1 MRIYSATDVGQKRK
15 MNQDY
20 VFASEG
26 PVGNLPN
33 LFTVADG
40 MGGHN
45 AGDYASSHA
54 VRILVDEIREDADY
68 NPVKV
73 IRHAI
78 EAANT
83 EIRNRAQEDEN
94 LRGMGTTMVV
104 ATIVDQYA
112 YVANVGDSRLY
123 VIQDGIR
130 QVTRDH
136 SLVQEMVRMGEISEA
151 EARNHPDKNII
162 TRALGAEKTVDVDF
176 FDLKLEKGCTILMC
190 SDGLSNMVED
200 EKIQELAESIMQ
212 NGLLQPIVVR
222 EYEGKYQIVVGE
234 RRYRACKLAG
244 ITEVPCII
252 QELDDNQTANA
263 ALVENIQRENLSAIE
278 EALAYQQILDTQGL
292 TQAQLAEKVGKKQ
305 STVANKL
312 RLLKLPMTV
321 QESVRKKE
329 ISERHA
335 RALLKL
341 EDTAQQ
347 NNMLKEILEQNLT
360 VDETEKR
367 IAKLLTP
374 KKEKPRVRKF
384 SRSVKIAINTINQA
398 VKMVTDAG
406 TDVEENIDETDDE
419 VIITLKVKK

>member
-1 MRIYSATDVGQKRK
+1 MKKKGLGRG
-15 MNQDY
+15 
-20 VFASEG
+20 
-26 PVGNLPN
+26 L
-33 LFTVADG
+33 
-40 MGGHN
+40 
-45 AGDYASSHA
+45 SS
-54 VRILVDEIREDADY
+54 LLKEEDF
-68 NPVKV
+68 
-73 IRHAI
+73 I
-78 EAANT
+78 T
-83 EIRNRAQEDEN
+83 DEN
-94 LRGMGTTMVV
+94 L
-104 ATIVDQYA
+104 
-112 YVANVGDSRLY
+112 L
-123 VIQDGIR
+123 
-130 QVTRDH
+130 
-136 SLVQEMVRMGEISEA
+136 
-151 EARNHPDKNII
+151 
-162 TRALGAEKTVDVDF
+162 TVDLDKLKAREDQPRKN
-176 FDLKLEKGCTILMC
+176 FDDDSLE
-190 SDGLSNMVED
+190 
-200 EKIQELAESIMQ
+200 ELANSIKAD
-212 NGLLQPIVVR
+212 GVIQPIVVR
-222 EYEGKYQIVVGE
+222 KVGDKYEIIAGE
-234 RRYRACKLAG
+234 RRFRASKLAG
-244 ITEVPCII
+244 LEKVPIVVKNVSDRKAR
-252 QELDDNQTANA
+252 EL

-321 QESVRKKE
+321 QESVKKKE

>member
-1 MRIYSATDVGQKRK
+1 MDKLRRSLYRKKRNVIK
-15 MNQDY
+15 
-20 VFASEG
+20 
-26 PVGNLPN
+26 
-33 LFTVADG
+33 
-40 MGGHN
+40 
-45 AGDYASSHA
+45 
-54 VRILVDEIREDADY
+54 DAYCFLDI
-68 NPVKV
+68 ND
-73 IRHAI
+73 I
-78 EAANT
+78 
-83 EIRNRAQEDEN
+83 
-94 LRGMGTTMVV
+94 
-104 ATIVDQYA
+104 
-112 YVANVGDSRLY
+112 VANKEQPR
-123 VIQDGIR
+123 
-130 QVTRDH
+130 TH
-136 SLVQEMVRMGEISEA
+136 
-151 EARNHPDKNII
+151 
-162 TRALGAEKTVDVDF
+162 F
-176 FDLKLEKGCTILMC
+176 
-190 SDGLSNMVED
+190 ED

-292 TQAQLAEKVGKKQ
+292 TQAQLAKKVGKKQ

-321 QESVRKKE
+321 QESVKKKE

-341 EDTAQQ
+341 EDTALQ
-347 NNMLKEILEQNLT
+347 NNMLKEILEHNLT

-374 KKEKPRVRKF
+374 KKEKTRVRKF
-384 SRSVKIAINTINQA
+384 SRSVKIALNTINQA

>member
-1 MRIYSATDVGQKRK
+1 MDKLRRSLYRKKRNVIK
-15 MNQDY
+15 
-20 VFASEG
+20 
-26 PVGNLPN
+26 
-33 LFTVADG
+33 
-40 MGGHN
+40 
-45 AGDYASSHA
+45 
-54 VRILVDEIREDADY
+54 DAYCFLDI
-68 NPVKV
+68 ND
-73 IRHAI
+73 I
-78 EAANT
+78 
-83 EIRNRAQEDEN
+83 
-94 LRGMGTTMVV
+94 
-104 ATIVDQYA
+104 
-112 YVANVGDSRLY
+112 VANKEQPR
-123 VIQDGIR
+123 
-130 QVTRDH
+130 TH
-136 SLVQEMVRMGEISEA
+136 
-151 EARNHPDKNII
+151 
-162 TRALGAEKTVDVDF
+162 F
-176 FDLKLEKGCTILMC
+176 
-190 SDGLSNMVED
+190 ED

-312 RLLKLPMTV
+312 RLLKLPITV
-321 QESVRKKE
+321 QESVKKKE

-374 KKEKPRVRKF
+374 KKEKPRVRKL

>member
-1 MRIYSATDVGQKRK
+1 MKEPIYKFIDIH
-15 MNQDY
+15 
-20 VFASEG
+20 
-26 PVGNLPN
+26 L
-33 LFTVADG
+33 
-40 MGGHN
+40 
-45 AGDYASSHA
+45 
-54 VRILVDEIREDADY
+54 
-68 NPVKV
+68 
-73 IRHAI
+73 I
-78 EAANT
+78 EANQNQP
-83 EIRNRAQEDEN
+83 R
-94 LRGMGTTMVV
+94 
-104 ATIVDQYA
+104 
-112 YVANVGDSRLY
+112 S
-123 VIQDGIR
+123 
-130 QVTRDH
+130 H
-136 SLVQEMVRMGEISEA
+136 FEA
-151 EARNHPDKNII
+151 
-162 TRALGAEKTVDVDF
+162 
-176 FDLKLEKGCTILMC
+176 
-190 SDGLSNMVED
+190 
-200 EKIQELAESIMQ
+200 EKIQELAVSIQ
-212 NGLLQPIVVR
+212 ENGLLQPIVVR
-222 EYEGKYQIVVGE
+222 PYQDKYQIVAGE

-244 ITEVPCII
+244 LEEVPCVV
-252 QELDDNQTANA
+252 QKMDEHQTATA
-263 ALVENIQRENLSAIE
+263 AIVENIQRENLSAIE

-321 QESVRKKE
+321 QESVKKKE